1 MRLPLSTEA
10 PREPR
15 GYGWS
20 MPTLNNVTLAVT
32 TTEPSGQITIT
43 VDCDVAFSATD
54 LHAMRELNQQYT
66 LQCEVFRREMLE
78 QIPVLAFGERKY
90 PPLAADV
97 TGHDHMT
104 FELKVPLNALHG
116 GLVGRDDLRAKVT
129 LIDNDTGWKIEQA
142 SEPVSV
148 DLVA

>member
-54 LHAMRELNQQYT
+54 LHAMRELN
-66 LQCEVFRREMLE
+66 RWANDPSLE
-78 QIPVLAFGERKY
+78 SYGGPAER
-90 PPLAADV
+90 
-97 TGHDHMT
+97 
-104 FELKVPLNALHG
+104 
-116 GLVGRDDLRAKVT
+116 
-129 LIDNDTGWKIEQA
+129 A
-142 SEPVSV
+142 SAPQP
-148 DLVA
+148 A